1 MSALGEQKAQQAT
14 AQLQDGELWLFY
26 TQEGSDPS
34 VPLVFGTNSVGKA
47 AFMLH
52 ASGPKA
58 LVSRIDAGHFEQH
71 AAFLET
77 RSYATSFEADL
88 IAWLRELAPPDRAA
102 EFQ

>member
-34 VPLVFGTNSVGKA
+34 VPLIFGTNSVGKA

-58 LVSRIDAGHFEQH
+58 LVSRIDAGHFDNMRP
-71 AAFLET
+71 T
-77 RSYATSFEADL
+77 WR
-88 IAWLRELAPPDRAA
+88 RAVTPRPSGPT
-102 EFQ
+102 